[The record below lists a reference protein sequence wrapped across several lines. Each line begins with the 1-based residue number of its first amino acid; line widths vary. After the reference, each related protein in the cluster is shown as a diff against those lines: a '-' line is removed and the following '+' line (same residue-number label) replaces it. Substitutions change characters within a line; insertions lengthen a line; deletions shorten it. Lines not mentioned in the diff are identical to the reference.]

1 MISVLLRTRNE
12 QEHIGYCLQS
22 ISDNLPEAEII
33 IANNNSNDDT
43 MSIVHMFDYLR

>member
-22 ISDNLPEAEII
+22 IH
-33 IANNNSNDDT
+33 DT
-43 MSIVHMFDYLR
+43 IGRDT